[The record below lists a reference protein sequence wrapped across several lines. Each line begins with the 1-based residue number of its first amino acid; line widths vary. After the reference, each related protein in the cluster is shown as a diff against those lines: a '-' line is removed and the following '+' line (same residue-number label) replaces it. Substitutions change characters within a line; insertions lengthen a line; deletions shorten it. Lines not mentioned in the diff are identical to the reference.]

1 MTGYHGEFMVD
12 PTSGEIMRLAIE
24 ADLKEDRDPHAPLI
38 RSALMVDYGAVEIG
52 GHRYVSPVRS
62 VSLSRGRTLK
72 IMGGWGIPFIVYG
85 PFETLVNDFSFNDY
99 HKFGSESRMLTGFD
113 EIPDTNP
120 PKSGAAQPPAKPQ

>member
-1 MTGYHGEFMVD
+1 MTGYHGEFTVD
-12 PTSGEIMRLAIE
+12 PTSGAIMRLAIE
-24 ADLKEDRDPHAPLI
+24 ADLEEDRDPQAPLI

-52 GHRYVSPVRS
+52 GNRYVSPVRS

-85 PFETLVNDFSFNDY
+85 PFETLVNDFSFSEY
-99 HKFGSESRMLTGFD
+99 HKFGSESRMLTGFE

-120 PKSGAAQPPAKPQ
+120 PKSGVSQRPTKPQ